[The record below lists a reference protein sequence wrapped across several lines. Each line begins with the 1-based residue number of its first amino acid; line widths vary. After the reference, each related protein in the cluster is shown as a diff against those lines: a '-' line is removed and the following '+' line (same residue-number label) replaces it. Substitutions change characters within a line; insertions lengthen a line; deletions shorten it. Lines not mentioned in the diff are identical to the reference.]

1 MPRYHASSSRLISVP
16 APVVYAIVADYQVG
30 HPQIL
35 PSRYFH
41 HFQVEQGGFGA
52 GTRISFQT
60 TVAGNHRQYHQ
71 EIREPEPGHIL
82 QEVEVAGDLV
92 TTFTFTPVND
102 QQTRVRI
109 DTEASTER
117 TGWLGQV
124 EAWLTRA
131 MSQRVETRELERLE
145 TVARERGSA
154 GEA

>member
-1 MPRYHASSSRLISVP
+1 MPRYRASSSRLISVSAP
-16 APVVYAIVADYQVG
+16 ALYAIVADYRSA
-30 HPQIL
+30 HPLIL
-35 PSRYFH
+35 PSKYFH
-41 HFQVEQGGFGA
+41 HYKVEQGGFGA

-82 QEVEVAGDLV
+82 QEVELTGDLV

-102 QQTRVRI
+102 QQTRVSI

-131 MSQRVETRELERLE
+131 MSQHVETRELAQLE
-145 TVARERGSA
+145 TVAQERRA
-154 GEA
+154 V